1 MLKGSFYQDRLGTNI
16 EKTQTTVFSQV
27 SSVLLRIGATN
38 VVSADVLSITHNGQ
52 SLDTEHSS
60 RSQLGDHVPYN
71 GQWIDVELRGVRPV
85 VGENTL
91 EFAIV
96 RRPARLATSVTL
108 QYVEL
113 KVHYNIFPSTT
124 SARL

>member
-1 MLKGSFYQDRLGTNI
+1 MLGTKI
-16 EKTQTTVFSQV
+16 GKLEKRDSENVFSQV

-38 VVSADVLSITHNGQ
+38 VVSADVLSIALNGQ
-52 SLDTEHSS
+52 SLDMEHSS

-71 GQWIDVELRGVRPV
+71 GQWIDVRLRGVRPV

-113 KVHYNIFPSTT
+113 KVDYNIFPGPSTT